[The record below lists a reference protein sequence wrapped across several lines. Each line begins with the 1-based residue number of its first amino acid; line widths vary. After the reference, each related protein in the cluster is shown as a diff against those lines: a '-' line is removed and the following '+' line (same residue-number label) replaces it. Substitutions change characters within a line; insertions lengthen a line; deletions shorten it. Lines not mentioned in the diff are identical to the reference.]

1 MEIDP
6 NDLRI
11 DVYRSSGP
19 GGQSVNTTDSAV
31 RITHLP
37 TGIVVSC
44 QNEKSQL
51 QNKEAAMRVLRARLH
66 QAAKEQAEAEASAA
80 RRSQVRTVDRSERIR
95 TYNFP
100 ENRLSDHRTGF
111 KAYNLDQVLDGDLDA
126 VDRFLRRGRRAGPA
140 GRGGRRVRRV
150 AELRDAVRRATM
162 TLAEA
167 GVESAAVDALHL
179 AAHLRGE
186 DVSETRRLMVLGG
199 VEAPDGYAD
208 LVAER
213 ASRVPLQ
220 HLTGRAHFR
229 GLELEVG
236 PGVFVPRPETEL
248 LVDLALRSLAGRD
261 APVVVDLATGSG
273 AIALAVK
280 EECPAATVYAVE
292 LTDLAHAWAVRNRDR
307 LGLDVSVDRGDA
319 RHAYPELVDAVDV
332 VTCNPPYI
340 PDDQVPVD
348 PEVRDHDPAR
358 GALRRQRRRTGSA
371 PGDGRSCRGAA
382 ARRRHAR
389 HGARRHPGRRAAAGP
404 APARGTG
411 TRSSTTS
418 TCWAGRAV
426 SWRPVIGCE
435 VVT

>member
-1 MEIDP
+1 M
-6 NDLRI
+6 
-11 DVYRSSGP
+11 
-19 GGQSVNTTDSAV
+19 
-31 RITHLP
+31 
-37 TGIVVSC
+37 
-44 QNEKSQL
+44 
-51 QNKEAAMRVLRARLH
+51 
-66 QAAKEQAEAEASAA
+66 
-80 RRSQVRTVDRSERIR
+80 
-95 TYNFP
+95 
-100 ENRLSDHRTGF
+100 
-111 KAYNLDQVLDGDLDA
+111 
-126 VDRFLRRGRRAGPA
+126 
-140 GRGGRRVRRV
+140 
-150 AELRDAVRRATM
+150 AELRDAVRRATT

-167 GVESAAVDALHL
+167 GVESAPVDALHL

-220 HLTGRAHFR
+220 HLTGRAYFR

-248 LVDLALRSLAGRD
+248 LVDLALRSLADRD

-280 EECPAATVYAVE
+280 AECPAATVYAVE

-307 LGLDVSVDRGDA
+307 LGLEVTVDRGDA

-348 PEVRDHDPAR
+348 PEVRDHDPVE
-358 GALRRQRRRTGSA
+358 ALYGGSA
-371 PGDGRSCRGAA
+371 DGLALPLVMA
-382 ARRRHAR
+382 ARAADLLRDGGTLVMEHAETQGASLPRSLAATGDWGKVVDHVDLVGRPRCVVATRHR
-389 HGARRHPGRRAAAGP
+389 VRGRD
-404 APARGTG
+404 
-411 TRSSTTS
+411 
-418 TCWAGRAV
+418 V
-426 SWRPVIGCE
+426 S
-435 VVT
+435 